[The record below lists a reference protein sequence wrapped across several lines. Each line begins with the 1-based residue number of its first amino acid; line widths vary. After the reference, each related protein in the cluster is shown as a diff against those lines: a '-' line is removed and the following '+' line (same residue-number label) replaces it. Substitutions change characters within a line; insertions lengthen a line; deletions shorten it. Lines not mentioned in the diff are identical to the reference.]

1 RIWKLD
7 NLKIT
12 ATLNPKLF
20 SLTIFVKNISMKHFI
35 QIDDKNKTAKQ
46 VLMLLREL
54 SKTNT
59 GVGFISAEEVEDK
72 VLLSLMK
79 QGLRSGL
86 ADKKRVLK
94 KLGIE

>member
-1 RIWKLD
+1 
-7 NLKIT
+7 
-12 ATLNPKLF
+12 
-20 SLTIFVKNISMKHFI
+20 MKHFI